1 VVLIADDEPDMLR
14 FLKTQLQRDCQ
25 VLEAVDGQ
33 QAIEKALQFLPDIV
47 LLDMMMPE
55 KDGLQACRELRDKT
69 PTQRI
74 PIVLLT
80 ARADEETKLA
90 ALEAGASDFL
100 TKPFSTT
107 ELSVRIRNLIEART
121 FERKL
126 ARQNQIL
133 EATLQ
138 QLKDTET
145 QLVQTEKLASL
156 GRMSAGIIH
165 EINNPLNFA
174 KTAIYTLKTM
184 GKSLPEAERPDYDE
198 ILKDI
203 QDGVDRVRM
212 IVSDLRSFTHPNLVD
227 FQEVKIEK
235 VFTAALRFVSHEWKD
250 KVDLQKHID
259 EDLTVWGNEH
269 QLIQVILNLLQ
280 NAFDALRKK
289 QFVNGDRPQVTIDAR
304 AQGGEAVIKVRDNG
318 MGITSDNIGKV
329 FDPFFTTK
337 DVGEGMGLGLSICYR
352 IVQAHEGRII
362 VNSVPTEYC
371 EFSLELPV
379 TRHEA
384 EPALTA

>member
-1 VVLIADDEPDMLR
+1 
-14 FLKTQLQRDCQ
+14 
-25 VLEAVDGQ
+25 
-33 QAIEKALQFLPDIV
+33 
-47 LLDMMMPE
+47 MMPE
-55 KDGLQACRELRDKT
+55 KDGLQVCRELRGKT
-69 PTQRI
+69 PTERI

-107 ELSVRIRNLIEART
+107 ELAVRIRNLVESRA

-126 ARQNQIL
+126 SRQNQIL

-174 KTAIYTLKTM
+174 KTAIHTLKNM
-184 GKSLPEAERPDYDE
+184 GKLMPEDERPDYEE
-198 ILKDI
+198 ILRDI
-203 QDGVDRVRM
+203 QEGVDRVRT

-227 FQEVKIEK
+227 FQEVSVEK
-235 VFTAALRFVSHEWKD
+235 VFGAGLRFVSHEWRD
-250 KVDLQKHID
+250 KVDMEKHID
-259 EDLTVWGNEH
+259 EGLTVWGNEH
-269 QLIQVILNLLQ
+269 QLIQVAVNLLQ

-289 QFVNGDRPQVTIDAR
+289 QFNNGEKPRVIIDAR
-304 AQGGEAVIKVRDNG
+304 TQGNHAIVKVRDNG
-318 MGITSDNIGKV
+318 MGIAADNVAKI

-337 DVGEGMGLGLSICYR
+337 DVGEGMGLGLSIVYR
-352 IVQAHEGRII
+352 IIQAHEGRIN
-362 VNSVPTEYC
+362 VNSVQNEFC
-371 EFSLELPV
+371 EFVLELPV
-379 TRHEA
+379 TQE
-384 EPALTA
+384 EPAMIA